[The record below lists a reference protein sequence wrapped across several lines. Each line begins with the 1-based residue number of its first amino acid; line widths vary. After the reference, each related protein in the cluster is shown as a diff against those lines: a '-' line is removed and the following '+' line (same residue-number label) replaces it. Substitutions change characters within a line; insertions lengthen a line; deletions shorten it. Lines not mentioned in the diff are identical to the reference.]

1 MTSPYML
8 ARCGAGLFL
17 FAWCGIVF
25 LGAPYKLH
33 NPVEQD
39 SCVIN
44 AVADY
49 YGVPA
54 RVDCS
59 KTGVLDALVLMG
71 NVGGSLTSV
80 AIVDEQDKASM
91 NCREASDCLA
101 ALLKVEYSASSAA
114 TASYKGR
121 IEDAD
126 EISLQIDVIVSQ
138 IEAKLKSRGTG
149 RDDLD
154 GVAEYRDRKK
164 RENYFSPFHVG
175 SGVFGGDGHQCSS
188 RHFSYDVADYYN
200 YLMGDTCAS
209 ALENRCIYDRFQYIT
224 LLICSGGVLAIYC
237 IMTFRKEAG
246 LRMILFGSAL
256 LIVIITL
263 PIMSTVQTER
273 TVQNSFAKI
282 ERRYELRGSATPP
295 GSIPAGGYS
304 RMGPPRSMQQG
315 HGPSKAFNFHGGSD
329 YPSKGQGSF
338 SDHSSKNRRAEKFSS
353 AQKQL
358 KTASEKS
365 IGKKEMD
372 EKAYYLD
379 ELSDSSL
386 NPTLGSDGGSFGVT
400 EALDFAETTLF
411 AAERIDRLLSL
422 GTEMH
427 TRPSQCGIKWTEPIK
442 SVAKLIT
449 RPTTV
454 RTLTQRGFQSNPYYF
469 TGVFGEILQTVFD
482 LLEYEVEFTSL
493 YYLRGVTAF
502 VGAVLLG
509 DMVLLIFSKRLEGY
523 QTISTGKAF

>member
-59 KTGVLDALVLMG
+59 KTGILDVLVLTG
-71 NVGGSLTSV
+71 NGGGAITEV
-80 AIVDEQDKASM
+80 AIVDEQDKASL
-91 NCREASDCLA
+91 NCREASECRA
-101 ALLKVEYSASSAA
+101 ALLKVDYSTVSTTAASF
-114 TASYKGR
+114 YKGR

-126 EISLQIDVIVSQ
+126 EISLQIDVIINQ
-138 IEAKLKSRGTG
+138 ITAKLKSRGTG

-237 IMTFRKEAG
+237 IMAYRKEAG

-282 ERRYELRGSATPP
+282 ERRYELREPLGMVSP
-295 GSIPAGGYS
+295 GNFLS
-304 RMGPPRSMQQG
+304 RPGVR
-315 HGPSKAFNFHGGSD
+315 H
-329 YPSKGQGSF
+329 
-338 SDHSSKNRRAEKFSS
+338 RRAADVSPPLESS
-353 AQKQL
+353 
-358 KTASEKS
+358 SP
-365 IGKKEMD
+365 
-372 EKAYYLD
+372 LD
-379 ELSDSSL
+379 GLVMGAVTGARLSQGA
-386 NPTLGSDGGSFGVT
+386 GSV
-400 EALDFAETTLF
+400 AES
-411 AAERIDRLLSL
+411 AVHGAERIDRLLSL

-454 RTLTQRGFQSNPYYF
+454 RTLTQQSSSGGAF
-469 TGVFGEILQTVFD
+469 VVGVLGEVLQTVFD

-523 QTISTGKAF
+523 QSISTGKAF